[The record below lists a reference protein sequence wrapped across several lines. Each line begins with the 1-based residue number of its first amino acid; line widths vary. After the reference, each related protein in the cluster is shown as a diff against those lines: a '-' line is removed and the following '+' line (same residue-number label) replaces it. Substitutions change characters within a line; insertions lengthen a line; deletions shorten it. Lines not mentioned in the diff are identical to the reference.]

1 MSPRHRDNMGWFFIF
16 MVLLNI
22 VSNLVFISAQIIYD
36 WKNSPV
42 VLKRRARFARFYK
55 MVREWDEEKCEC
67 QCISCSGNSHSNIH
81 IDRTPSKF
89 GIKLLVCEVDT
100 TYATPLNTEN
110 KY

>member
-1 MSPRHRDNMGWFFIF
+1 MGWFFIF

-55 MVREWDEEKCEC
+55 MVREWDEEKC
-67 QCISCSGNSHSNIH
+67 
-81 IDRTPSKF
+81 
-89 GIKLLVCEVDT
+89 
-100 TYATPLNTEN
+100 
-110 KY
+110 